1 MAHVG
6 ADDKPRVVETQRVF
20 RVLNPRSHPAYLSHG
35 PIFEKMNE
43 HEQTAIDSLYR
54 ISSLVSDTDEP
65 RVALQFILDE
75 IVRVL
80 RPNSASISLINP
92 DTKVLELEA
101 SYGLPADWHDLELS
115 LGQGITGWSALH
127 ARALIVD
134 DVREEPRYIS
144 VRPNIRSEMAVPM
157 EDHGMVVGVVNVD
170 SDQVAAFDESSLKIL
185 TLLTN
190 EAARVVSRLW
200 MIQQLRTKAKQ
211 LESLVKISQ
220 ELVGELDGDELM
232 QGLTNQARQLMDCA
246 ASALFLL
253 SPDGEHL
260 ELHSLI
266 GKSGKVAVQER
277 LPLGQSALGAA
288 IYRRKQVE
296 VHDLKFTEENDFLR
310 TIQREGF
317 VSMLASP
324 IVFGEEVIGAIIAYT
339 DIPHRFNNDEKNA
352 FTTLAGVGAI
362 AIQNARLYS
371 RIFAS
376 EESLRRNEKLTTLGM
391 LAAEIAHEIRNP
403 LTVIKLLFDSLD
415 LQFGA
420 DDPRY
425 TDTEVIGEKLNQ
437 LEEIVERVLSFG
449 RTREGMHTRQNLNA
463 LVTDTLKLVRLKM
476 HQQKI
481 ELQFEP
487 SEATLQVDVNK
498 GQILQVLLNLMLN
511 ATQAMPEGG
520 RIRIESSQD
529 ADGAC
534 VTISDSG
541 TGIPEAIRPNIFES
555 FLTNRPGGTGLGL
568 SISKRIMRSHRGDI
582 ELLRSSAEGSSFRF
596 WLPLAK

>member
-1 MAHVG
+1 
-6 ADDKPRVVETQRVF
+6 
-20 RVLNPRSHPAYLSHG
+20 
-35 PIFEKMNE
+35 MNA

-65 RVALQFILDE
+65 RVALQLILDE

-80 RPNSASISLINP
+80 QPNSASISLINP
-92 DTKVLELEA
+92 DTKALELEA
-101 SYGLPADWHDLELS
+101 SYGLPENWQDLELS
-115 LGQGITGWSALH
+115 LGQGITGWAALH

-144 VRPNIRSEMAVPM
+144 VRPNIRSELAVPM

-170 SDQVAAFDESSLKIL
+170 SDQVAAFNESSLKIL

-211 LESLVKISQ
+211 LESLVSISQ

-232 QGLTNQARQLMDCA
+232 HSLTGQARQLMDCA

-253 SPDGEHL
+253 TPSGDHL

-266 GKSGKVAVQER
+266 GKSGKI
-277 LPLGQSALGAA
+277 PLKEEIPLDHSALGAA
-288 IYRRKQVE
+288 IYRQKQVE
-296 VHDLKFTEENDFLR
+296 VHDLNFTEENDFLL

-324 IVFGEEVIGAIIAYT
+324 IIFGEETIGIIIAYT
-339 DIPHRFNNDEKNA
+339 DTAHRFNNDEKNA
-352 FTTLAGVGAI
+352 FTTLAGIGAI
-362 AIQNARLYS
+362 AVQNARLYS

-415 LQFGA
+415 LQFTD
-420 DDPRY
+420 DDPRH
-425 TDTEVIGEKLNQ
+425 TDIEVIGEKLDQ

-449 RTREGMHTRQNLNA
+449 RTREGMYTRQDLNA

-481 ELQFEP
+481 ELQFNP
-487 SEATLQVDVNK
+487 SEGTLQVDVNK

-520 RIRIESSQD
+520 RIRIESSHD
-529 ADGAC
+529 AHSAY
-534 VTISDSG
+534 VMISDNG
-541 TGIPEAIRPNIFES
+541 KGIPESIRDDIFES
-555 FLTNRPGGTGLGL
+555 FLTNRPDGTGLGL

-582 ELLRSSAEGSSFRF
+582 ELLSSSAEGTAFRF
-596 WLPLAK
+596 WLPLAR